1 MRYLLS
7 AGITL
12 AALIITASVFL
23 YFLQHPPEEAPPSNE
38 NKTLDVSEVPTPK
51 QELPTTSETVAPVVT
66 PMGTPTT
73 VSTTATLK
81 VDSVPLASPPE
92 SPPVSVSPALMQ
104 PPPETAQAFYDDL
117 LTQSPAVLLEQW
129 QQAIFV
135 PDSAFDL
142 IQAAL
147 ARRLREVTDQDPAY
161 VTLQTLW
168 QQTTSEDVQKLLVSL
183 LKETATPASLDIL
196 LAWSKEPTTNWL
208 KAEILG
214 SISNIGKYQWE
225 ERFHPELSPALE
237 MEWFNSNSIQDS
249 EWLLGIATGI
259 ASIGTPEGIDLL
271 LQTIAN
277 EPEFPKGQW
286 ARLALEEL
294 RNPEAIPVL
303 RDWLKLDAQNLEN
316 NTAFLASGEAL
327 ASMGDVQATMVLLQ
341 WVQTAPDTAVPL
353 AQNWFELIRDPNSL
367 RAAQETVK
375 SNWPF
380 ASQKM
385 RDMLEAVTKK
395 LEEDATPKTLNGGE

>member
-1 MRYLLS
+1 
-7 AGITL
+7 
-12 AALIITASVFL
+12 
-23 YFLQHPPEEAPPSNE
+23 
-38 NKTLDVSEVPTPK
+38 
-51 QELPTTSETVAPVVT
+51 
-66 PMGTPTT
+66 
-73 VSTTATLK
+73 
-81 VDSVPLASPPE
+81 
-92 SPPVSVSPALMQ
+92 MQ